1 MDDPDDPLVQE
12 KDVPSFD
19 VIEEK
24 IREIDNTIIIYRVY
38 YLFNYRTF
46 RFQLIKKD
54 KMCMIEMPRS
64 LLESL
69 GNDGTSAEKEVSRI
83 LDLNIE
89 NAECWNDFEG

>member
-38 YLFNYRTF
+38 YLFNSRTF